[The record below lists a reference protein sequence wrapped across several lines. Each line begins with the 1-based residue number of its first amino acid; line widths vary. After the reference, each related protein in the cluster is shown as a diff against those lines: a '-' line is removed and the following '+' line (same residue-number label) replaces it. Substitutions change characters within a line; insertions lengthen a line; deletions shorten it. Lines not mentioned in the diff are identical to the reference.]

1 MSNCNSDLFKNT
13 KICKD
18 KVEFY
23 KKGQFISSKYCGIV
37 LDGIIQVYSV
47 SFDGCATLLSQLNK
61 GDCFGISD
69 LFSSDTLQTT
79 LKCTEDCSILCV
91 PKESILRE
99 INDNPEFALKMVKLY
114 NQKIQF
120 LLGRIEDLTIQSARK
135 KLALYLINMS
145 DDNGEIVFYSREDIA
160 NYIGISR
167 ASLFRELLFF
177 KKQNIISLSG
187 NKLDILN
194 KNSLIL
200 YT

>member
-61 GDCFGISD
+61 DDCFGISD

-79 LKCTEDCSILCV
+79 LKCTEDCSVLCV

-99 INDNPEFALKMVKLY
+99 INDNPEFALKMIKLY